1 MSDGDESLLVTG
13 NILFEQDA
21 KSFSNATVYVKLLDV
36 GKQDVE
42 SKVIT
47 SQIIENVS
55 LDQDKKQPIPF
66 SLKGYLT
73 KSQFTT
79 FVVSVLIDL
88 DGDAE
93 ISLGDFITMTN
104 YEVLA
109 ENCPEDVTV
118 TVHRVT

>member
-1 MSDGDESLLVTG
+1 MSDDDESLFVTG
-13 NILFEQDA
+13 NILFEKDA
-21 KSFSNATVYVKLLDV
+21 KSFSNATVYVKLLDI
-36 GKQDVE
+36 GKQDTE
-42 SKVIT
+42 SKTIT

-55 LDQDKKQPIPF
+55 FDQDKKQPVSF
-66 SLKGYLT
+66 SLKGHFT

-79 FVVSVLIDL
+79 FAVSVLVDL

-109 ENCPEDVTV
+109 KNCPEDVTV